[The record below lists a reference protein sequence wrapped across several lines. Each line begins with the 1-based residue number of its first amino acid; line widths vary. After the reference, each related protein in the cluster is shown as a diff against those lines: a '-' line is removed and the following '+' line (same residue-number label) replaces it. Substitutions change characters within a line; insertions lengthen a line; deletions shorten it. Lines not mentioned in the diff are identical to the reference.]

1 MEVLKA
7 DFKASDGPKTFVESC
22 RSTGFAVVTN
32 HPIKRDLIDAVYAEW
47 KEFFASA
54 SKFDY
59 IFDKNTQAGYFP
71 FKSENAKGY
80 SQKDLKEFFH
90 VYEAE
95 VFPAQLSQKTFELR
109 AQLFELGQSLL
120 RWLDEGTPTEIRKG
134 YSMPLDRMSLGSK
147 KNLFRIIHYP
157 PLTGTED
164 AGAIRAA
171 AHEDINLITL
181 LPASTAMGLQV
192 KNLAGDWHDVPGN
205 YGDVVVNVGDMLQ
218 MASQNYFRST
228 THQVVN
234 PNGEAAK
241 GSRFSM
247 PLFIHPHPEVK
258 LSAQHTAASYLDER
272 LSEIGLK

>member
-1 MEVLKA
+1 MQVLKA
-7 DFKASDGPKTFVESC
+7 DFEGSDGAKIFVESC

-32 HPIKRDLIDAVYAEW
+32 HPIKRGLVDAVYAEW
-47 KEFFASA
+47 KEFFASD

-59 IFDKNTQAGYFP
+59 LFNKDTQAGYFP

-90 VYEAE
+90 VYEGQP
-95 VFPAQLSQKTFELR
+95 FPAQLSKKTFELR
-109 AQLFELGQSLL
+109 MQLFELGQSLL
-120 RWLDEGTPTEIRKG
+120 RWLDEGTPPEVREH
-134 YSMPLDRMSLGSK
+134 YSMPLDQMALGSK

-157 PLTGTED
+157 PLTGVED
-164 AGAIRAA
+164 AGAVRAA

-192 KNLAGDWHDVPGN
+192 KDLAGDWHDVLGN

-234 PNGEAAK
+234 PKAEAAR

-247 PLFIHPHPEVK
+247 PLFIHPYPEVK